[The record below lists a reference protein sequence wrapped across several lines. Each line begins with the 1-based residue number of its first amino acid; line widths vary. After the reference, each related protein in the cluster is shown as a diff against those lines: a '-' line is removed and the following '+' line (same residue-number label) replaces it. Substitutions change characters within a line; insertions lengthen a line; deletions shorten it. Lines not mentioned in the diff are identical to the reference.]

1 MPWAAAAAV
10 VGAVITADSQRS
22 ASNKQKDAADN
33 ATELQW
39 DMYNQTRED
48 NLPALDARN
57 SGLTQ
62 LQQLLGIGGDAK
74 ASNYGMLN
82 RQFTGANLA
91 NDPGYRF
98 GLNQGTQAV
107 ERSAS
112 ARGGLFSGATLK
124 ALERYGQD
132 YAGTK
137 FNEAFNRNQATNDS
151 RFNRLASLAG
161 LGQTGTSQIGMA
173 GQNAANMAGN
183 YGIQGAN
190 AQAAAQMGQANNLS
204 NGMNQLGA
212 WASRN
217 WGSNRG
223 VGATND
229 QPWYSGQSS
238 TDWWLTNGSSG
249 D

>member
-1 MPWAAAAAV
+1 MPWAAAAV
-10 VGAVITADSQRS
+10 IGGALISADSQRS
-22 ASNKQKDAADN
+22 ASNKQKDAADS
-33 ATELQW
+33 ATDLQW

-62 LQQLLGIGGDAK
+62 LQQLLGIGGDPK

-91 NDPGYRF
+91 SDPGYQF
-98 GLNQGTQAV
+98 GMAQGNQAI

-112 ARGGLFSGATLK
+112 ARGGLYSGATMK
-124 ALERYGQD
+124 ALQRYGQD

-137 FNEAFNRNQATNDS
+137 FGEAFNRHQATQDS
-151 RFNRLASLAG
+151 AFNRFASLSG
-161 LGQTGTSQIGMA
+161 LGQTGSNQIGLA
-173 GQNAANMAGN
+173 GQNAASMAGH

-190 AQAAAQMGQANNLS
+190 AQAAAQIGQANNLT
-204 NGMNQLGA
+204 NGLNQLGA

-217 WGSNRG
+217 WGSNNAHPEYQADG
-223 VGATND
+223 TGMWFNE
-229 QPWYSGQSS
+229 G
-238 TDWWLTNGSSG
+238 G
-249 D
+249 

>member
-1 MPWAAAAAV
+1 MPWAAAAAIG
-10 VGAVITADSQRS
+10 GALISADSQRS
-22 ASNKQKDAADN
+22 ASNKQSDATKYAAD
-33 ATELQW
+33 LQW
-39 DMYNQTRED
+39 DMYDQTRKD

-57 SGLTQ
+57 SGLLQ
-62 LQQLLGIGGDAK
+62 LQQLLGIGGNAN
-74 ASNYGMLN
+74 AANYGMLN

-91 NDPGYRF
+91 SDPGYQF

-112 ARGGLFSGATLK
+112 ARGGLYSGATLK

-132 YAGTK
+132 YGGTK

-173 GQNAANMAGN
+173 GQNAANMAGG

-190 AQAAAQMGQANNLS
+190 AQAAAQMGSANNLS
-204 NGMNQLGA
+204 NGLNQLGA

-217 WGSNRG
+217 WGSNNAHPEYQADG
-223 VGATND
+223 TGM
-229 QPWYSGQSS
+229 WF
-238 TDWWLTNGSSG
+238 NGG
-249 D
+249 G